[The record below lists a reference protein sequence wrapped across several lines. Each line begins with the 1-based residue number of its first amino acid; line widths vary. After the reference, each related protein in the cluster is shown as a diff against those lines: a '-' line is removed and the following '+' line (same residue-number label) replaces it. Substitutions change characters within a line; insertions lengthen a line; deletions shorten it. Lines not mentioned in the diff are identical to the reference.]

1 MVSGDAG
8 QAIGPLKRMV
18 EMAPK
23 KQNWAKSLTMALN
36 LGTSVAAVIA
46 IGLFGGRWLDARFE
60 TGNLLTIL
68 GFLLGAATAMKILW
82 DRMMER
88 DREANEEHQEPGKK

>member
-1 MVSGDAG
+1 
-8 QAIGPLKRMV
+8 
-18 EMAPK
+18 MAPK

-46 IGLFGGRWLDARFE
+46 IGLFGGKWLDGRFE
-60 TGNLLTIL
+60 TGNIFTIL
-68 GFLLGAATAMKILW
+68 GFLLGTASAMKMLW

-88 DREANEEHQEPGKK
+88 DREATAERQDTGQDKG

>member
-1 MVSGDAG
+1 
-8 QAIGPLKRMV
+8 MV

-36 LGTSVAAVIA
+36 LGTSVAAVVA
-46 IGLFGGRWLDARFE
+46 IGLFGGRWLDARFG
-60 TGNLLTIL
+60 TGNLLTIF

-82 DRMMER
+82 DRMMEKER
-88 DREANEEHQEPGKK
+88 EETEESQTFDRLKK

>member
-1 MVSGDAG
+1 
-8 QAIGPLKRMV
+8 
-18 EMAPK
+18 MAPK

-46 IGLFGGRWLDARFE
+46 IGLIGGKWLDARFE
-60 TGNLLTIL
+60 TGMVFTIL
-68 GFLLGAATAMKILW
+68 GFLLGAATAMKMLW

-88 DREANEEHQEPGKK
+88 DREATAEKQDAEPK

>member
-1 MVSGDAG
+1 
-8 QAIGPLKRMV
+8 
-18 EMAPK
+18 MAPK

-46 IGLFGGRWLDARFE
+46 IGLFGGKWLDARFE
-60 TGNLLTIL
+60 TGMVFTIL
-68 GFLLGAATAMKILW
+68 GFLLGAATAMKMLW

-88 DREANEEHQEPGKK
+88 DREATAEKQDAEPK

>member
-1 MVSGDAG
+1 
-8 QAIGPLKRMV
+8 
-18 EMAPK
+18 MAPK

-36 LGTSVAAVIA
+36 LGTTVAAVIA

-60 TGNLLTIL
+60 TGNLLTIF

-82 DRMMER
+82 DRMMESQR
-88 DREANEEHQEPGKK
+88 EETEESPTSDRPKR

>member
-1 MVSGDAG
+1 
-8 QAIGPLKRMV
+8 
-18 EMAPK
+18 MAPK

-60 TGNLLTIL
+60 TGNLLTIF

-82 DRMMER
+82 DRMMEKER
-88 DREANEEHQEPGKK
+88 EETEESPTSDRLKR